1 MIRNI
6 EFIASYWTIAG
17 DVYPMAPNEISPFP
31 FEKRVE
37 VAARAGYRGLGLL
50 HADLMATANRLGLK
64 EMRRILDANGIDH
77 IELELLSD
85 WHAEGQAHAESDAV
99 RQDLLEA
106 AEALSAR
113 CIKIAANMDE
123 AKLNDVTLD
132 MPRMI
137 ESFAALSREAAR
149 YGTSIALEIMPFTT
163 IRTLSAA
170 LELVSADPQPNGGL
184 YIDIW
189 HMARGGIDYSEVA
202 KIPPQFIKAVE
213 LDDADRDVVGTLFDD
228 TRFHRRLCGEG
239 AFDIPAFLKAID
251 ETGYQGPYAV
261 EIISQEHRSLSLEE
275 EAKCS
280 FETTRNQ
287 FRNLDWRM

>member
-1 MIRNI
+1 MIRDI
-6 EFIASYWTIAG
+6 ELIASYWTIVG

-37 VAARAGYRGLGLL
+37 AAARAGYRGLGLL
-50 HADLMATANRLGLK
+50 HADLMAAANRLGLK
-64 EMRRILDANGIDH
+64 EIRRILDANGIVH

-85 WHAEGQAHAESDAV
+85 WYAEGQARAESDMV
-99 RQDLLEA
+99 RKDLLKA

-113 CIKIAANMDE
+113 CIKIAASMDE
-123 AKLNDVTLD
+123 AKSSDVTLD
-132 MPRMI
+132 MPIMI
-137 ESFAALSREAAR
+137 ESFAALSREAAL
-149 YGTSIALEIMPFTT
+149 YGTSIALEIMPFTS
-163 IRTLSAA
+163 IRTISAA
-170 LELVSADPQPNGGL
+170 LELVNTDPQPNGGL

-251 ETGYQGPYAV
+251 KTGYQGPYAV
-261 EIISQEHRSLSLEE
+261 EIISQEHRRLSLEE
-275 EAKCS
+275 EAKRS
-280 FETTRNQ
+280 FETTRDL
-287 FRNLDWRM
+287 FRNLD